1 MTTFHF
7 KQEIKEVSVEDLLN
21 VLKGLNKEAAV
32 KIAIR
37 DRDGK
42 IRVLLPINEISLGVE
57 ENTENPWVIFI
68 NKNEEV

>member
-7 KQEIKEVSVEDLLN
+7 KKEIKEVSVEDLLN

-32 KIAIR
+32 KIAIK